1 MTKQKQNI
9 GKEGTGYQTG
19 DNGVI
24 NINNVVKNPSIL
36 ANVINAISKID
47 LDDKTNFGELKEAPV
62 IEDKIKHNDIKA
74 HFELINDY
82 GLYGKKLETI
92 YQTLEQEKPGRKS
105 RLLRNISDLYKIEKG
120 NLTTN
125 NDIEV
130 IRANAD
136 LIIENII
143 NKLDFAAKESS
154 NIDADNEDVKAAV
167 SIVVADAFIR
177 CKILEDPSE
186 Q

>member
-1 MTKQKQNI
+1 MTNQKQNI
-9 GKEGTGYQTG
+9 GKGGTGYQAKT
-19 DNGVI
+19 I
-24 NINNVVKNPSIL
+24 NINNIVRNPSIL
-36 ANVINAISKID
+36 ANVINVISKID
-47 LDDKTNFGELKEAPV
+47 LDDKTNLGVLKEAPV

-74 HFELINDY
+74 YFELINDY

-105 RLLRNISDLYKIEKG
+105 RLLRNISDLYKKEKG
-120 NLTTN
+120 KITIN
-125 NDIEV
+125 NDIV
-130 IRANAD
+130 KIRENAD

-143 NKLDFAAKESS
+143 NKLDLEAKESS
-154 NIDADNEDVKAAV
+154 NINAENEDIKAAV